1 MPVEEQPGDAL
12 LPDEQLDRGV
22 DVLDVLVDAPA
33 GVGVLVL
40 ADGAAVPTQVD
51 GVEAQAL
58 LLEVVGEV
66 VLEEV
71 VAEAVDVEDGAA
83 AGQAGDA
90 AYHDDV
96 DGPVPRVG
104 HRDRRLLEALEHVRS
119 PGPARRLRHAPHRT
133 QPWPTPLPDRL
144 FRMRV
149 PQTA

>member
-40 ADGAAVPTQVD
+40 ADGAAVPAQVD
-51 GVEAQAL
+51 SVEAQAL

-71 VAEAVDVEDGAA
+71 VAEAVDVEDGTA
-83 AGQAGDA
+83 AGEAGDA
-90 AYHDDV
+90 ADDDDV
-96 DGPVPRVG
+96 DGPSHESGIATVVCSKPSSTSG
-104 HRDRRLLEALEHVRS
+104 AQARLAVCVTPHTVRS
-119 PGPARRLRHAPHRT
+119 
-133 QPWPTPLPDRL
+133 PWPTPLPDRL

-149 PQTA
+149 PQSA